1 MYHSQTFHTQAYSF
15 KTACSKSIFRESNIP
30 PLLWLRPAIPL
41 SRFLVNNLTH
51 SPSCWFCCCWHSVI
65 AQCWGCCAYCCC
77 CEGPKITLSCLVRG
91 KLGWQHQ
98 VSSKHT
104 NNQGSDLVNSR
115 TVVNGLLEIPTSDTV
130 DPGPPVSSNLSQLT
144 EGLDLDSLTPW
155 ITKHL
160 SCSHRTWLRRKNRP
174 TPPPW
179 LLPQ

>member
-1 MYHSQTFHTQAYSF
+1 MASSTSGVFSTKNTKKCTILKHFHTQAYSF

-30 PLLWLRPAIPL
+30 PLPWLRPAIPL

-98 VSSKHT
+98 VSSKVL
-104 NNQGSDLVNSR
+104 NQNTPTTKALIWSTQGP
-115 TVVNGLLEIPTSDTV
+115 LLMDYLKYQPQTRWTP
-130 DPGPPVSSNLSQLT
+130 DPRFLQIFLHSLKVLT
-144 EGLDLDSLTPW
+144 WTRWHHG
-155 ITKHL
+155 
-160 SCSHRTWLRRKNRP
+160 
-174 TPPPW
+174 
-179 LLPQ
+179 